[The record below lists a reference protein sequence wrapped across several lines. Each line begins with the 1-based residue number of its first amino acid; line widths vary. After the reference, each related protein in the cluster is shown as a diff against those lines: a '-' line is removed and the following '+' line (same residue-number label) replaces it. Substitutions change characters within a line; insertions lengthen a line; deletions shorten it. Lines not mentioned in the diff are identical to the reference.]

1 MGKKQK
7 KSRQKNK
14 PKNKN
19 RSMALRFG
27 PFKVPPVNVF
37 HWSRHT
43 AAIVNLKPIVPGH
56 VLLISR

>member
-1 MGKKQK
+1 
-7 KSRQKNK
+7 
-14 PKNKN
+14 
-19 RSMALRFG
+19 MALRFG